1 MSANENPRPFRLD
14 EVENA
19 RLLLDQWTQGL
30 VQVLESMADQKPEV
44 RWQVVSG
51 PLPEPGPLPEA
62 GAPAEPGAPA
72 APPGAETETLW
83 WEQPFQTAPEST
95 VWVGAP
101 RASWEYAGTLVLKAA
116 GLETVAP
123 GEAKNTWLE
132 VLGQS
137 LGGMARTIGS
147 FLGHDVACLPGR
159 ENAPGPE
166 VEEWASVSLTFTE
179 MPLVPLLVVFSAKL
193 LALISAPGPEETAE
207 SASDGTPGNA
217 SGVSG
222 GESRDGAHA
231 PGSETLDAGHMA
243 LRSRTLELLLD
254 VDLPVSISVGKT
266 QLPMRDVLKLTTGS
280 IVELNCGANEPVEV
294 LVNHCPI
301 ARGEVVVVEGNYGV
315 RIQQIISRQDRIRS
329 LR

>member
-1 MSANENPRPFRLD
+1 
-14 EVENA
+14 
-19 RLLLDQWTQGL
+19 

-51 PLPEPGPLPEA
+51 PFPET
-62 GAPAEPGAPA
+62 GAPGTPS
-72 APPGAETETLW
+72 GAETEVLW
-83 WEQPFQTAPEST
+83 WEQPFEGDPETT

-101 RASWEYAGTLVLKAA
+101 GASWEYAGTLVLKAA

-137 LGGMARTIGS
+137 LGVMARSITS
-147 FLGHDVACLPGR
+147 FVGREVACLAGR
-159 ENAPGPE
+159 ENALGPE
-166 VEEWASVSLTFTE
+166 PQEWVSVSLTFTE
-179 MPLVPLLVVFSAKL
+179 MPLAPLLAVFSPKL
-193 LALISAPGPEETAE
+193 LAMISAPGPEGTPENTPESTPEGAPV
-207 SASDGTPGNA
+207 SASA
-217 SGVSG
+217 G
-222 GESRDGAHA
+222 GARG
-231 PGSETLDAGHMA
+231 PGSEAPDASHVA

-254 VDLPVSISVGKT
+254 VDLPVSISFGKT

-280 IVELNCGANEPVEV
+280 IVELSCGANDPVEV
-294 LVNHCPI
+294 LVNHCLI

-315 RIQQIISRQDRIRS
+315 RIQHIISRQDRLRS